1 MFVSALANCFFIWV
15 IAQSIGNEIVKR
27 ANRNAMA
34 DRLEVGQ
41 RSFSETAIA
50 FWVGIGTLIA
60 ILPALNFLFP
70 LANRSVFYTIL
81 SVSAILLIRD
91 HSLRK
96 VRGLRD
102 QGGIKL
108 SQSIYLGVGFSWIVL
123 IIVQMYNLSFLAV
136 ANYDS
141 YLYHL
146 ARIDYFASEKFVFGI
161 GNLHSRFA
169 FSPNHFA
176 LSAFFEGG
184 PWGVDGFRLVNPF
197 LAGVALAQASILF
210 TKAVLGLFG
219 LVQVRIQIL
228 DVLFPAGITLT
239 TVWFAANGYSFM
251 ASPSPDFAASLFM
264 VISFTETCRFLSRPT
279 YGSFLTSGI
288 LTAAAVAYR
297 PISIVNFLIVA
308 LFGIAVLRSKVDT
321 RFTLRNP
328 IRKVLVIA
336 TPPFLIIVQLFV
348 AVAGSGWLFY
358 PGFHPWLSLKW
369 LPWTLP
375 YSSAVNDSKWIKSWA
390 RAPEAYPDDVLGS
403 WEWITYWW
411 QRNGAS
417 LSANLWILVGVA
429 LISALIVHRSV
440 RHLSV
445 RVSSAVKFK
454 ILLIV
459 LCGLSPALLWFFSA
473 PDLRFGYGAII
484 CVTLLPIAVAG
495 LFSGL
500 HDLREQSI
508 HQRQS
513 TDDWNRIVTVFVG
526 LFLVLIPMAHVILP
540 FERLGSGTP
549 FLVPSGQASLTS
561 FDLDVYSTG
570 ELVDI
575 LQPVEGGD
583 QCGRVKWCTPYPF
596 EGLDVSKKYGFYF
609 ILQKE

>member
-15 IAQSIGNEIVKR
+15 IAQSIGNEIVRR
-27 ANRNAMA
+27 ASRNVMA

-41 RSFSETAIA
+41 RSFFETAIA
-50 FWVGIGTLIA
+50 FWVGMGTLIA

-70 LANRSVFYTIL
+70 LAKQSVFYTIL

-96 VRGLRD
+96 IRRLRD
-102 QGGIKL
+102 QGGTKL
-108 SQSIYLGVGFSWIVL
+108 SQSIYLGIIVSWILL
-123 IIVQMYNLSFLAV
+123 IVIQMYNLSFLAV
-136 ANYDS
+136 GNYDS

-210 TKAVLGLFG
+210 TRAVLSLFG
-219 LVQVRIQIL
+219 LVQVRIQIF

-264 VISFTETCRFLSRPT
+264 VISFIEICRFLSRPT

-297 PISIVNFLIVA
+297 PISIVNFLILA

-328 IRKVLVIA
+328 IQRVLVIA
-336 TPPFLIIVQLFV
+336 TPPFLVIVQLFV
-348 AVAGSGWLFY
+348 AAAGSGWLFY

-375 YSSAVNDSKWIKSWA
+375 YSSALNDSKWIKSWA
-390 RAPEAYPDDVLGS
+390 RLPEAYPDDVLGS
-403 WEWITYWW
+403 WEWITSWW

-417 LSANLWILVGVA
+417 LSANLWILVSMA
-429 LISALIVHRSV
+429 LISTLIIHRSV
-440 RHLSV
+440 RHSSV
-445 RVSSAVKFK
+445 RASSSVKSK

-459 LCGLSPALLWFFSA
+459 LCGLCPALLWFFSA

-484 CVTLLPIAVAG
+484 CVTLLPIAAAA
-495 LFSGL
+495 LFSEL
-500 HDLREQSI
+500 HASRDQSI

-513 TDDWNRIVTVFVG
+513 TDNWNGIVVVFIGV
-526 LFLVLIPMAHVILP
+526 FLCLVPMAHVILP
-540 FERLGSGTP
+540 FERLGAGTP
-549 FLVPSGQASLTS
+549 FLIPSGQKSLTS

-575 LQPVEGGD
+575 IQPVDDGD
-583 QCGRVKWCTPYPF
+583 QCGRVKWCTPYPS
-596 EGLDVSKKYGFYF
+596 EGLVVSKKYGFYF
-609 ILQKE
+609 ILKSE